1 MRSSTIAGVAFL
13 LLQEVIT
20 SGTFWLQR
28 ILDPNMVEH
37 RRAAAAKALARAA
50 SMGIAVD
57 GDPKFAELVE
67 EWAAG
72 HITMREARDQYIEHI
87 REREGARGDW
97 RALSIQSSNTE
108 IKSKLRPA
116 G

>member
-1 MRSSTIAGVAFL
+1 MRSSTIAGVAIL
-13 LLQEVIT
+13 LLQEAIT
-20 SGTFWLQR
+20 SGLFRLQR
-28 ILDPNMVEH
+28 ILDPNMIEH

-57 GDPKFAELVE
+57 SDPKFAELVE

-72 HITMREARDQYIEHI
+72 HITMREARAQYIAHI

-97 RALSIQSSNTE
+97 RALSIQSSNAQ
-108 IKSKLRPA
+108 IKSRLRPA